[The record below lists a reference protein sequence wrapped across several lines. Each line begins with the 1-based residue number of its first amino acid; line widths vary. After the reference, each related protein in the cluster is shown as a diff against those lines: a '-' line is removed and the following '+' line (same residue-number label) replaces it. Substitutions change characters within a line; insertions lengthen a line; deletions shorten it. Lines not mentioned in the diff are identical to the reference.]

1 MFYLEKRDKGAA
13 IISSEE
19 EFRLT
24 GKISAE
30 LKEWFKKQRLDNLET
45 IIFDCQNI
53 IFIDSMGIASIISI
67 YKSITSSGKQ
77 MLLSGLRK
85 EVKDILTL
93 LKLDKLFVMD
103 DRKPEEI
110 IKDL

>member
-1 MFYLEKRDKGAA
+1 
-13 IISSEE
+13 
-19 EFRLT
+19 LT

-30 LKEWFKKQRLDNLET
+30 LKEWFKKQRLDSLET